1 MATSC
6 DGSLDVDDE
15 NKNNFKI
22 IIVGGGIAGISAA
35 NRLIEKGERNIKIL
49 EARNRIGGRIISLP
63 MGGVYVNLGA
73 QWIHGVLGNP
83 VYELA
88 VANGLINLTNDQEPH
103 VVVATT
109 EDGKRIPINIV
120 EEIYSAYFW
129 FCKRC
134 EEYFLLRF
142 LPIPEVENSVG
153 KHLKRD
159 ICAYLEQFS
168 DDEKEIRKL
177 IFRHLLNRET
187 CITGCHSMDETGLSD
202 FGSYTELPGGN
213 VSLPRGFASI
223 LECLTKSLPEDCI
236 LKQHP
241 VKYIKWKKETSQC
254 AHDESCSKTKGNGIC
269 QCNKN
274 NVEIECHNG
283 KMFYAD
289 HVIVTLPLG
298 VLKTQA
304 NEIFIPPL
312 PEYKLESIEKLC
324 FGVVDKIFL
333 RYDRPFLNPE
343 ISEIITL
350 WGPTDEKDLSKIWYR
365 KIYSFS
371 KINENIIVAWISGR
385 EAEYMETLT
394 EEEVSNTLTSALQ
407 KFLNDPYIPK
417 PCQVIC
423 SSWKSQVYTQGS
435 YTSIGIN
442 GTQRDIELLATPV
455 YANPYETKPVLL
467 FAGEATHASFYSTTH
482 GAYLSGQKAAEL
494 LVEVEQDITVSTWD
508 SSKPRCSVG
517 DLSSWIKGIDLT

>member
-1 MATSC
+1 MAASSDETPP
-6 DGSLDVDDE
+6 LDDDNE
-15 NKNNFKI
+15 NSYKI
-22 IIVGGGIAGISAA
+22 IIIGGGISGISAA
-35 NRLIEKGERNIKIL
+35 NHLIEKGEQSIKIL
-49 EARNRIGGRIISLP
+49 EARNRIGGRIISVP
-63 MGGVYVNLGA
+63 MGDVYVNLGA

-88 VANGLINLTNDQEPH
+88 VCNGLLNLTNDQEPH
-103 VVVATT
+103 AVVATT

-142 LPIPEVENSVG
+142 PPIPEVGNSVG

-159 ICAYLEQFS
+159 ICAYLEQFK
-168 DDEKEIRKL
+168 DEDKEIRKL

-213 VSLPRGFASI
+213 VTLPGGFASV
-223 LECLTKSLPEDCI
+223 LEVLIKTLPKDCI
-236 LKQHP
+236 LKQHS
-241 VKYIKWKKETSQC
+241 VKHIKWKR
-254 AHDESCSKTKGNGIC
+254 ESKHTEDCSTVAEDCKC
-269 QCNKN
+269 QNINKN
-274 NVEIECHNG
+274 IEIECTNG
-283 KMFYAD
+283 KIFYAD
-289 HVIVTLPLG
+289 HAIVTLPLG
-298 VLKTQA
+298 VLKTEA

-343 ISEIITL
+343 ISEILTL
-350 WGPTDEKDLSKIWYR
+350 WGPTDEKDLSKVWFR

-371 KINENIIVAWISGR
+371 KISENIILAWISGK

-394 EEEVSNTLTSALQ
+394 EEEISNALTSTLQ

-423 SSWKSQVYTQGS
+423 SSWKSQIYTQGS
-435 YTSIGIN
+435 YTSIGVN
-442 GTQRDIELLATPV
+442 STQRDIELLATPI
-455 YANPYETKPVLL
+455 YANPYQTKPVLL
-467 FAGEATHASFYSTTH
+467 FAGEATHSSFYSTTH
-482 GAYLSGQKAAEL
+482 GAYLSGQKAADL
-494 LVEVEQDITVSTWD
+494 LVEVEQDVTVSTWD

-517 DLSSWIKGIDLT
+517 DLSSWLKGIDLT